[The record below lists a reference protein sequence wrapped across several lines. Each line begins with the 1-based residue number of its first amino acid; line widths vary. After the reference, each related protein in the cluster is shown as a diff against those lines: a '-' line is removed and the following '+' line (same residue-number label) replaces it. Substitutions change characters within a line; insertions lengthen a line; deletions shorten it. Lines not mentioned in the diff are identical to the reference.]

1 MTSLVKRNE
10 INDFHCERLH
20 WQSKS
25 NHWNSPAT
33 PTLFRRA
40 ESGFVL
46 IRKLSRL
53 ILTVNTIIN
62 YSQRQPDRLKR
73 LLPSLERNR
82 RARPSLFVT
91 LLLIR
96 PSFYISFFHFLD
108 NCFFFLFL
116 IFFKL
121 SVCFFFLQFSCIL
134 GEFFQFHNIHC
145 FICF

>member
-108 NCFFFLFL
+108 NCFFLFL
-116 IFFKL
+116 IFF
-121 SVCFFFLQFSCIL
+121 VICFFFFLLLVFLYLREIFPVS
-134 GEFFQFHNIHC
+134 
-145 FICF
+145 